1 MNKETIKQYIN
12 ELKLQREAIEQFD
25 KDNELLIS
33 WYDKQI
39 CYFENKLKELEGQI
53 SIFDMLGGSNE

>member
-39 CYFENKLKELEGQI
+39 CYLLYR
-53 SIFDMLGGSNE
+53 

>member
-12 ELKLQREAIEQFD
+12 ELKLQREAVASYD
-25 KDNELLIS
+25 KECIILE

-39 CYFENKLKELEGQI
+39 CYFENRLKELEGQI
-53 SIFDMLGGSNE
+53 SIFDMLGGNNE